1 MTRLS
6 QDKHNYSQLSID
18 ILHSCSSWGYLWK
31 FMAQE
36 RSNVS
41 LENIFEVRKYFLCK
55 CLLCHT
61 FVEFVFV
68 VVLVCPRCGTI
79 MALDL
84 YD

>member
-1 MTRLS
+1 MQVLVTCYVTL
-6 QDKHNYSQLSID
+6 
-18 ILHSCSSWGYLWK
+18 
-31 FMAQE
+31 
-36 RSNVS
+36 
-41 LENIFEVRKYFLCK
+41 
-55 CLLCHT
+55 